1 MRILEDFKSSDY
13 WIRVLQLG
21 SIFLVIF
28 VGLSLILSHF
38 RQIMA
43 GDFAAI
49 YEDEWADGQ
58 WVEYFLIKAAISF
71 VYAIYMT
78 SRRKNFK
85 RRNDAA

>member
-1 MRILEDFKSSDY
+1 MQILEDFKSSDY

-21 SIFLVIF
+21 SIFFLIF

-38 RQIMA
+38 RQILE
-43 GDFAAI
+43 GNFAAV

-58 WVEYFLIKAAISF
+58 WVEYFLVKAAISF

-85 RRNDAA
+85 KKNDAA